1 MNALQALQIS
11 MEEMKLLSIG
21 ECRILPAMMK
31 RITSVDEKPFKVEA
45 ACWLWYDF
53 SQVILKQNLMRN

>member
-45 ACWLWYDF
+45 VCWLWYDF
-53 SQVILKQNLMRN
+53 S